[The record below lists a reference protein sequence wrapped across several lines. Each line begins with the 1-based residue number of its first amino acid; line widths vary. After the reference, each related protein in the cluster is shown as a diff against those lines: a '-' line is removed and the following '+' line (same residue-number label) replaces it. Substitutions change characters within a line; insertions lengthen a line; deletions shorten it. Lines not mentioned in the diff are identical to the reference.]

1 MFFVYILQND
11 IDGSFY
17 VGQTQNIRDRL
28 KRHNENRS
36 LFTKDKGTWS
46 LVHLEKFNSSSE
58 AVKREKDIKKKKSK
72 KYIEYLVRTS
82 RSDREGRPA
91 TAGSAQELV

>member
-17 VGQTQNIRDRL
+17 VGQTQDIRDRL

-36 LFTKDKGTWS
+36 LYTKDKGAWN
-46 LVHLEKFNSSSE
+46 LVYLEEFGSRSE
-58 AVKREKDIKKKKSK
+58 AARREKEIKKKKSK

-82 RSDREGRPA
+82 R
-91 TAGSAQELV
+91 